1 MESFVDIVYLLISN
15 LGHSHLSRV
24 APDRYVT
31 FDNNIS
37 SLIMY
42 NINKHLIARYMIGR
56 LLRQLASSPSDSQSP
71 PISPEHPHQHK
82 LVRSLGLLDIIMVG
96 IAAMIAGAIFI
107 LIGPAINLA
116 GGAVI
121 VAFAINGII
130 TLFTA
135 MGYAELG
142 SAMPEAGG
150 GYLWVREG
158 LPRPNAFI
166 SGWMAWLAHIVA
178 GSLYAVGFASFLN
191 SLLEMLGLVGTEPFL
206 GIFPFE
212 KVMAVAC
219 VAAFTYINIKGT
231 SETGKAGNI
240 VTFIQLG
247 TIGALIV
254 AGFWSIYVHPNWSN
268 NFADFMPNGIGGLVA
283 AMGLTFIAF
292 EGYEIIV
299 QTGEEVKNPK
309 KNIPRAIFISLGLV
323 VALYCLVAFV
333 SIAGIFPEGKPAWQF
348 VGENQE
354 LGVMKAAESLLPFG
368 AFIVLACGI
377 VSSLAG
383 LNATTFS
390 SARVAFAMG
399 RHYNLPHILSSIHSK
414 NKTPHI
420 AIAISGVIMAIM
432 AFSLPLD
439 QIAVAAGVIFL
450 LLFTQVNISVITIR
464 KMHGNRLDY
473 GFKTPLFP
481 AVPIIGIFLK
491 IGLALYLLV
500 TQPLSWGIAALWVLV
515 GFVIYRMY
523 TFKQEINHYAPVIT
537 SEGDLARKEFRIL
550 VPYTPEN
557 PDRLLKY
564 AIRVA
569 KEKDGEINILRIIT
583 VPQQTPLSA
592 GVAFV
597 ESARRAFTSLDEIL
611 DKQDV
616 LNHYFVR
623 VSHDATEAILGT
635 IEEQRIDLLVT
646 DFETLRTNKKL
657 QTLVTCDIMAV
668 DTTGSET
675 DDTILSTSFSASTA
689 DKTEK
694 KNLVVVYD
702 GGDHSDVV
710 MKATSWLEHSGLFKV
725 NVLVITDKETLL
737 KQEDHLSNRASR
749 GNSHDDEQKSIA
761 RGLEKEEFLSNIGV
775 EMNRIILTEESK
787 KNADES
793 ARLILGTINASQPD
807 IVVTGANIGKFS
819 VFDSQQ
825 YVQLIERLNCPV
837 IIMRNFT
844 IPGVSKVRAAFM
856 RLVGK

>member
-1 MESFVDIVYLLISN
+1 L
-15 LGHSHLSRV
+15 
-24 APDRYVT
+24 
-31 FDNNIS
+31 
-37 SLIMY
+37 
-42 NINKHLIARYMIGR
+42 
-56 LLRQLASSPSDSQSP
+56 SSPPSGSQTP
-71 PISPEHPHQHK
+71 PISPEHPHEHK

-121 VAFAINGII
+121 VAFAINGLI

-178 GSLYAVGFASFLN
+178 GSLYAVGFASFLD
-191 SLLEMLGLVGTEPFL
+191 SLLKMLGLVGPEPLL
-206 GIFPFE
+206 GIVPFE
-212 KVMAVAC
+212 KVMAVVC

-231 SETGKAGNI
+231 SETGKTGNI
-240 VTFIQLG
+240 VTIIQLG

-254 AGFWSIYVHPNWSN
+254 AGFWSIYLHPNWN
-268 NFADFMPNGIGGLVA
+268 DNFADFMPNGIGGLVA

-354 LGVMKAAESLLPFG
+354 LGVMKAAESLLPYG
-368 AFIVLACGI
+368 AFIVLAGGI

-464 KMHGNRLDY
+464 KMHGDRLDY

-500 TQPLSWGIAALWVLV
+500 TQPLSWGIAALWVLI

-592 GVAFV
+592 GAAFV

-635 IEEQRIDLLVT
+635 IEEQRIDLLVI

-657 QTLVTCDIMAV
+657 QTLITCDIMTI

-675 DDTILSTSFSASTA
+675 DDAILSPPPFLDSTT
-689 DKTEK
+689 DHKTEK

-702 GGDHSDVV
+702 GGDHSDAV
-710 MKATSWLEHSGLFKV
+710 MKATSWLEHSGQFKV

-737 KQEDHLSNRASR
+737 KQEDHLSNRGVSR
-749 GNSHDDEQKSIA
+749 GNGHRDDDERKSIVK
-761 RGLEKEEFLSNIGV
+761 GLEKEEFLSNIGLK
-775 EMNRIILTEESK
+775 MDRIVLNEESK
-787 KNADES
+787 RNAEES
-793 ARLILGTINASQPD
+793 ARLISGVINASQPD
-807 IVVTGANIGKFS
+807 IVVTGASIGKFS

-825 YVQLIERLNCPV
+825 YVHLIERLNCPV

>member
-1 MESFVDIVYLLISN
+1 L
-15 LGHSHLSRV
+15 
-24 APDRYVT
+24 AP
-31 FDNNIS
+31 
-37 SLIMY
+37 
-42 NINKHLIARYMIGR
+42 
-56 LLRQLASSPSDSQSP
+56 PSDVTP
-71 PISPEHPHQHK
+71 PSSPEHPHQHQ

-107 LIGPAINLA
+107 LVGPAINLA

-121 VAFAINGII
+121 VAFIINGMI

-135 MGYAELG
+135 MAYAELG

-150 GYLWVREG
+150 GYLWIREG

-166 SGWMAWLAHIVA
+166 SGWMAWFAHTIA

-191 SLLEMLGLVGTEPFL
+191 SLLEMHGLVVTEPLL
-206 GIFPFE
+206 GIVPIE
-212 KVMAVAC
+212 KLMAVVC

-231 SETGKAGNI
+231 SETGKTGNI

-254 AGFWSIYVHPNWSN
+254 AGFWSMYLHPNWTG
-268 NFADFMPNGIGGLVA
+268 NFSDFMPNGIAGLVA

-292 EGYEIIV
+292 EGYEVIV

-323 VALYCLVAFV
+323 VTLYCLVAFV

-348 VGENQE
+348 IGENQE
-354 LGVMKAAESLLPFG
+354 LGIMKAAELLLPFG
-368 AFIVLACGI
+368 AFIVLAGGI

-399 RHYNLPHILSSIHSK
+399 RHYNLPHKFSSIHSK
-414 NKTPHI
+414 NKTPHV
-420 AIAISGVIMAIM
+420 AIAISGVIMAVM
-432 AFSLPLD
+432 AYALPLD

-473 GFKTPLFP
+473 GFKMPLFP
-481 AVPIIGIFLK
+481 AIPIIGIFLK

-515 GFVIYRMY
+515 GFILYRMY
-523 TFKQEINHYAPVIT
+523 TFKQEIDHYAPVIT

-550 VPYTPEN
+550 MPYTPEN

-569 KEKDGEINILRIIT
+569 KENDGEISILRIIT

-597 ESARRAFTSLDEIL
+597 ESAKRAFTSLDQIL
-611 DKQDV
+611 DKEDV

-623 VSHDATEAILGT
+623 VSHDATEAVLAT

-646 DFETLRTNKKL
+646 DFETLRNNKKL
-657 QTLVTCDIMAV
+657 QTLVTCDIMAI
-668 DTTGSET
+668 DTAGSEME
-675 DDTILSTSFSASTA
+675 DIILSPPISAATTDGKA
-689 DKTEK
+689 EKKMMKK

-702 GGDHSDVV
+702 GGAHSELVL
-710 MKATSWLEHSGLFKV
+710 KTTNWLEHSGLFKV
-725 NVLVITDKETLL
+725 NVLYVTDKETFL
-737 KQEDHLSNRASR
+737 KQEDYLSTEARR
-749 GNSHDDEQKSIA
+749 GKSHHDNDNNDEQKSVVKE
-761 RGLEKEEFLSNIGV
+761 LEKEEFLSSIGFEFDRV
-775 EMNRIILTEESK
+775 ILTDESERD
-787 KNADES
+787 AQQS
-793 ARLILGTINASQPD
+793 ARLILGAINALQPD
-807 IVVTGANIGKFS
+807 IVVTGASIKKFS
-819 VFDSQQ
+819 IFDNQQ

-837 IIMRNFT
+837 IIMRDFT
-844 IPGVSKVRAAFM
+844 IPGMNKVKTALM

>member
-1 MESFVDIVYLLISN
+1 M
-15 LGHSHLSRV
+15 
-24 APDRYVT
+24 
-31 FDNNIS
+31 
-37 SLIMY
+37 
-42 NINKHLIARYMIGR
+42 
-56 LLRQLASSPSDSQSP
+56 SSPPSRSQSP
-71 PISPEHPHQHK
+71 PPISPDHPHEHK
-82 LVRSLGLLDIIMVG
+82 LVRSLGLIDIIMVG

-121 VAFAINGII
+121 IAFAINGLI

-178 GSLYAVGFASFLN
+178 GSLYAVGFASFLD
-191 SLLEMLGLVGTEPFL
+191 SLLKMLGLVSTESLL
-206 GIFPFE
+206 GIVPFE
-212 KVMAVAC
+212 KLMAVAC

-240 VTFIQLG
+240 VTIIQLG

-254 AGFWSIYVHPNWSN
+254 AGFWSIYLHPNWN
-268 NFADFMPNGIGGLVA
+268 DNFADFMPNGIGGLVA

-333 SIAGIFPEGKPAWQF
+333 TIAGIFPEGKPAWQF

-354 LGVMKAAESLLPFG
+354 LGVMKAAESLVPYG
-368 AFIVLACGI
+368 AFVVLAGGI

-420 AIAISGVIMAIM
+420 AIAISGAIMAVM

-464 KMHGNRLDY
+464 KMHGDRLDY

-491 IGLALYLLV
+491 IGLALYLLA
-500 TQPLSWGIAALWVLV
+500 TQPLSWGIAALWVLI
-515 GFVIYRMY
+515 GFVLYRMY

-564 AIRVA
+564 AVRVA
-569 KEKDGEINILRIIT
+569 KENDGEINILRVIT
-583 VPQQTPLSA
+583 VPHQTPLSA

-623 VSHDATEAILGT
+623 VSHDTTDAILGT

-657 QTLVTCDIMAV
+657 QTLVTCDIMAI

-675 DDTILSTSFSASTA
+675 DDNTILSPPPFSDSTY

-702 GGDHSDVV
+702 GGDHSDAV
-710 MKATSWLEHSGLFKV
+710 MKATSWLEHSGLYKV

-737 KQEDHLSNRASR
+737 KQEDHLSNRIGR
-749 GNSHDDEQKSIA
+749 GSSHDDDDELKSIA
-761 RGLEKEEFLSNIGV
+761 KGLEKEEFLSKIGLK
-775 EMNRIILTEESK
+775 MDRIILTEESK
-787 KNADES
+787 RDAEES

-807 IVVTGANIGKFS
+807 IVVTGASIGKFS
-819 VFDSQQ
+819 VFDTQQ
-825 YVQLIERLNCPV
+825 YIELIERLNCPV
-837 IIMRNFT
+837 IIMKNFI
-844 IPGVSKVRAAFM
+844 IPGVSKVRTAFM

>member
-1 MESFVDIVYLLISN
+1 
-15 LGHSHLSRV
+15 
-24 APDRYVT
+24 
-31 FDNNIS
+31 
-37 SLIMY
+37 
-42 NINKHLIARYMIGR
+42 
-56 LLRQLASSPSDSQSP
+56 LASPSDITSP
-71 PISPEHPHQHK
+71 SSPEHPHQHQ

-116 GGAVI
+116 GGAVLI
-121 VAFAINGII
+121 AFIINGVI

-135 MGYAELG
+135 MAYAELG

-166 SGWMAWLAHIVA
+166 SGWMAWLAHSIA
-178 GSLYAVGFASFLN
+178 GSLYAVGFASFLG
-191 SLLEMLGLVGTEPFL
+191 SLLESLGLGVTEPLF
-206 GIFPFE
+206 GIVPID
-212 KVMAVAC
+212 KIMAVAC

-231 SETGKAGNI
+231 SETGKTGNI
-240 VTFIQLG
+240 ATFIQLG
-247 TIGALIV
+247 TIGALII
-254 AGFWSIYVHPNWSN
+254 AGFWSMYLHPNWTS
-268 NFADFMPNGIGGLVA
+268 NFADFMPHGIAGIVA

-292 EGYEIIV
+292 EGYEVIV

-323 VALYCLVAFV
+323 VILYCLVAFV

-348 VGENQE
+348 VGENEE
-354 LGVMKAAESLLPFG
+354 LGVMKAAELLLPFG
-368 AFIVLACGI
+368 AFIVLAGGI

-414 NKTPHI
+414 NKTPHV
-420 AIAISGVIMAIM
+420 AIAISGIIMAVM
-432 AFSLPLD
+432 AYALPLD

-464 KMHGNRLDY
+464 KIHGNRLNY

-481 AVPIIGIFLK
+481 AIPIIGIFLK
-491 IGLALYLLV
+491 LGLAFYLLV

-515 GFVIYRMY
+515 GFILYRMY
-523 TFKQEINHYAPVIT
+523 TFKQEVEHYAPVIT

-550 VPYTPEN
+550 MPYTPEN

-569 KEKDGEINILRIIT
+569 KENDGEISVLRIIT
-583 VPQQTPLSA
+583 VPLQTPLSA
-592 GVAFV
+592 GVAFA
-597 ESARRAFTSLDEIL
+597 ESAKRAFTSLDQIL
-611 DKQDV
+611 DKEDV

-623 VSHDATEAILGT
+623 VSHDATEAVLAT

-657 QTLVTCDIMAV
+657 QTLATCDIMAI
-668 DTTGSET
+668 DTTGGGI
-675 DDTILSTSFSASTA
+675 DDTILPDPFPASSTN
-689 DKTEK
+689 DKVEK

-702 GGDHSDVV
+702 GGDHSDLVL
-710 MKATSWLEHSGLFKV
+710 KTTSWFEHSGLFKV
-725 NVLVITDKETLL
+725 KVLSVTDKETFL
-737 KQEDHLSNRASR
+737 KQEDYYSSTRASH
-749 GNSHDDEQKSIA
+749 GKIHDDDDNDEQKSIA
-761 RGLEKEEFLSNIGV
+761 KELEKEEFLSNIGFEFDRV
-775 EMNRIILTEESK
+775 ILTDESERD
-787 KNADES
+787 AEQS
-793 ARLILGTINASQPD
+793 ARLILGAINALQPD
-807 IVVTGANIGKFS
+807 IVVTGASIKKFS
-819 VFDSQQ
+819 IFDNQQ
-825 YVQLIERLNCPV
+825 YVELIERLNCPV
-837 IIMRNFT
+837 IAMRKFT
-844 IPGVSKVRAAFM
+844 IPGMNKVKTALM
-856 RLVGK
+856 RFVGK

>member
-1 MESFVDIVYLLISN
+1 M
-15 LGHSHLSRV
+15 
-24 APDRYVT
+24 APP
-31 FDNNIS
+31 
-37 SLIMY
+37 
-42 NINKHLIARYMIGR
+42 
-56 LLRQLASSPSDSQSP
+56 PSDVTP
-71 PISPEHPHQHK
+71 PSSPEHPHQHQ

-107 LIGPAINLA
+107 LIGPAISLA

-121 VAFAINGII
+121 VAFIINGII

-135 MGYAELG
+135 MAYAELG

-166 SGWMAWLAHIVA
+166 SGWMAWFAHSIA

-191 SLLEMLGLVGTEPFL
+191 SLLEMLGLVVTEPLL
-206 GIFPFE
+206 GIFSIE
-212 KVMAVAC
+212 KLMAVAC

-231 SETGKAGNI
+231 SETGKTGNI

-247 TIGALIV
+247 TIAALIV
-254 AGFWSIYVHPNWSN
+254 AGFWSMYLHPNWTT
-268 NFADFMPNGIGGLVA
+268 NFSDFMPNGIAGLIA

-292 EGYEIIV
+292 EGYEVIV

-323 VALYCLVAFV
+323 VTLYCLVAFV

-348 VGENQE
+348 IGENQE
-354 LGVMKAAESLLPFG
+354 LGVMKAAELLLPFG
-368 AFIVLACGI
+368 AFIVLAGGI

-399 RHYNLPHILSSIHSK
+399 RHYNLPHTLSSIHSK
-414 NKTPHI
+414 NKTPHV
-420 AIAISGVIMAIM
+420 AIAISGVIMAVM
-432 AFSLPLD
+432 AYALPLD

-464 KMHGNRLDY
+464 KIHGNRLDY

-481 AVPIIGIFLK
+481 AIPIIGIFLK
-491 IGLALYLLV
+491 IGLAFYLLV
-500 TQPLSWGIAALWVLV
+500 TQPLSWGIVALWVLV
-515 GFVIYRMY
+515 GFILYRMY
-523 TFKQEINHYAPVIT
+523 TFKQEVDHYAPVIT

-550 VPYTPEN
+550 MPYTPEN

-569 KEKDGEINILRIIT
+569 KENDGEISVLRVIT

-597 ESARRAFTSLDEIL
+597 DSARRAFTSLDEIL
-611 DKQDV
+611 DKEDV

-623 VSHDATEAILGT
+623 VSHDATEAILAT

-657 QTLVTCDIMAV
+657 QTLVTCDIMAI
-668 DTTGSET
+668 DTSGGAI
-675 DDTILSTSFSASTA
+675 DDNILSDRFQVSSSSASIN
-689 DKTEK
+689 DKVQEEK

-702 GGDHSDVV
+702 DGNHSDLVL
-710 MKATSWLEHSGLFKV
+710 KTTSWLEHSGLFKV
-725 NVLVITDKETLL
+725 NVLFVTDKETLL
-737 KQEDHLSNRASR
+737 KQEEYLSARA
-749 GNSHDDEQKSIA
+749 NSGKTHDRSKDRLKSVA
-761 RGLEKEEFLSNIGV
+761 KGLEKEEFLSNIGIDFDRV
-775 EMNRIILTEESK
+775 IMSEQSERD
-787 KNADES
+787 AHQS
-793 ARLILGTINASQPD
+793 ANLILGAINASQPD
-807 IVVTGANIGKFS
+807 IVVTGASIGKFS
-819 VFDSQQ
+819 IFDNPQ
-825 YVQLIERLNCPV
+825 YIQLIERLNCPV
-837 IIMRNFT
+837 IIMRSFT
-844 IPGVSKVRAAFM
+844 IPGVSKVRAALM
-856 RLVGK
+856 KLVGK

>member
-1 MESFVDIVYLLISN
+1 LAPPSDI
-15 LGHSHLSRV
+15 
-24 APDRYVT
+24 T
-31 FDNNIS
+31 
-37 SLIMY
+37 
-42 NINKHLIARYMIGR
+42 
-56 LLRQLASSPSDSQSP
+56 SPS
-71 PISPEHPHQHK
+71 SPEHPHQHQ

-116 GGAVI
+116 GGAVLI
-121 VAFAINGII
+121 AFIINGVI

-135 MGYAELG
+135 MAYAELG

-166 SGWMAWLAHIVA
+166 SGWMAWLAHSIA
-178 GSLYAVGFASFLN
+178 GSLYAVGFASFLG
-191 SLLEMLGLVGTEPFL
+191 SLLESLGLGVTEPLF
-206 GIFPFE
+206 GIVPID
-212 KVMAVAC
+212 KIMAVAC

-231 SETGKAGNI
+231 SETGKTGNI
-240 VTFIQLG
+240 VTIIQLG
-247 TIGALIV
+247 TIAALII
-254 AGFWSIYVHPNWSN
+254 AGFWSMYLHPNWTN
-268 NFADFMPNGIGGLVA
+268 NFTDFMPHGIAGIVA

-292 EGYEIIV
+292 EGYEVIV

-323 VALYCLVAFV
+323 VTLYCLVAFV

-354 LGVMKAAESLLPFG
+354 LGVMKAAELLLPFG
-368 AFIVLACGI
+368 AFIVLAGGI

-414 NKTPHI
+414 NKTPHV
-420 AIAISGVIMAIM
+420 AIAVSGVIMAVM
-432 AFSLPLD
+432 AYALPLD

-481 AVPIIGIFLK
+481 AIPIIGIFLK
-491 IGLALYLLV
+491 LGLAFYLLA
-500 TQPLSWGIAALWVLV
+500 TQPLSWGIAGLWVLV
-515 GFVIYRMY
+515 GFILYRMY
-523 TFKQEINHYAPVIT
+523 TFKQEVEHYAPVIT
-537 SEGDLARKEFRIL
+537 SEGDLARKDFRIL
-550 VPYTPEN
+550 MPYTPEN

-569 KEKDGEINILRIIT
+569 KENDGEISILRIIT

-592 GVAFV
+592 GAAFV
-597 ESARRAFTSLDEIL
+597 ESARRAFTPLDQIL
-611 DKQDV
+611 DKEGV

-623 VSHDATEAILGT
+623 VSHDATEAVLAT

-668 DTTGSET
+668 DTAGSDMEDIILSPPIPAATT
-675 DDTILSTSFSASTA
+675 DDKA
-689 DKTEK
+689 EK
-694 KNLVVVYD
+694 KMMKNLVVVYD
-702 GGDHSDVV
+702 GGDHSELVL
-710 MKATSWLEHSGLFKV
+710 KTTNWLEHSGLFKV
-725 NVLVITDKETLL
+725 NVLYVTDKETFL
-737 KQEDHLSNRASR
+737 KQEHYLSTEARRAK
-749 GNSHDDEQKSIA
+749 SHHDNDNNDEQKSVV
-761 RGLEKEEFLSNIGV
+761 RELEKEEFLSNIGFEFDRV
-775 EMNRIILTEESK
+775 ILTDESEK
-787 KNADES
+787 DEQQS
-793 ARLILGTINASQPD
+793 ARLILGAIDALQPD
-807 IVVTGANIGKFS
+807 IVVTGASIKKFS
-819 VFDSQQ
+819 IFDNQQ
-825 YVQLIERLNCPV
+825 YVQLVERLNCPV
-837 IIMRNFT
+837 IIMRDFT
-844 IPGVSKVRAAFM
+844 IPGMNKVKTALM
-856 RLVGK
+856 RFVGK

>member
-1 MESFVDIVYLLISN
+1 M
-15 LGHSHLSRV
+15 
-24 APDRYVT
+24 
-31 FDNNIS
+31 
-37 SLIMY
+37 
-42 NINKHLIARYMIGR
+42 
-56 LLRQLASSPSDSQSP
+56 SSPSSSSQSP
-71 PISPEHPHQHK
+71 PPNSPEHPHQHK

-121 VAFAINGII
+121 TAFVINGII

-178 GSLYAVGFASFLN
+178 GSLYAVGFASFLD
-191 SLLEMLGLVGTEPFL
+191 SLLEMLGLVGGTEPLL

-212 KVMAVAC
+212 KLMAVAC

-240 VTFIQLG
+240 VTIIQLG

-254 AGFWSIYVHPNWSN
+254 AGFWSMYLHPNWN
-268 NFADFMPNGIGGLVA
+268 DNFADFMPNGIGGLVA

-292 EGYEIIV
+292 EGYEVIV

-333 SIAGIFPEGKPAWQF
+333 SIAGIFPEGKPSWQF

-368 AFIVLACGI
+368 AFIVLAGGI

-399 RHYNLPHILSSIHSK
+399 RHYNLPHILSSIHDK

-450 LLFTQVNISVITIR
+450 LLFTQVNIAVITIR
-464 KMHGNRLDY
+464 KIHGNRLDY
-473 GFKTPLFP
+473 GFKMPLFP
-481 AVPIIGIFLK
+481 AIPIIGIFLK
-491 IGLALYLLV
+491 IGLAIYLLA
-500 TQPLSWGIAALWVLV
+500 TQPLSWGIAALWVLI
-515 GFVIYRMY
+515 GFILYRMY
-523 TFKQEINHYAPVIT
+523 TFKQEIDHYAPVIT

-564 AIRVA
+564 AVRVA
-569 KEKDGEINILRIIT
+569 KEKDGEINVLRTIT
-583 VPQQTPLSA
+583 VPLQTPLSA
-592 GVAFV
+592 GSAFV
-597 ESARRAFTSLDEIL
+597 DSARKAFTSLDEIL
-611 DKQDV
+611 DKEDV

-623 VSHDATEAILGT
+623 VSHDPTEAILGT
-635 IEEQRIDLLVT
+635 IEEQRIDLLIT

-657 QTLVTCDIMAV
+657 QTLVTCDIMAI
-668 DTTGSET
+668 DNTGSES
-675 DDTILSTSFSASTA
+675 DDAILSPPPFLASTTTTH
-689 DKTEK
+689 DRTTEK

-702 GGDHSDVV
+702 GGDHSDAV

-737 KQEDHLSNRASR
+737 KQEDHLSNIVGRE
-749 GNSHDDEQKSIA
+749 NNHDDDDEEHKSITK
-761 RGLEKEEFLSNIGV
+761 GLEKEEFLSNIGL
-775 EMNRIILTEESK
+775 EMNRIILNEESK
-787 KNADES
+787 RDAGES

-807 IVVTGANIGKFS
+807 IVVTGASIGKFS

-825 YVQLIERLNCPV
+825 YIQLIERLNCPV

-844 IPGVSKVRAAFM
+844 IPGVSKVRAAIM
-856 RLVGK
+856 KMIGK

>member
-1 MESFVDIVYLLISN
+1 L
-15 LGHSHLSRV
+15 
-24 APDRYVT
+24 AP
-31 FDNNIS
+31 
-37 SLIMY
+37 
-42 NINKHLIARYMIGR
+42 
-56 LLRQLASSPSDSQSP
+56 PSDITP
-71 PISPEHPHQHK
+71 PSSPEHPHQHQ

-121 VAFAINGII
+121 VAFIINGMI

-135 MGYAELG
+135 MAYAELG

-166 SGWMAWLAHIVA
+166 SGWMAWFAHTIA

-191 SLLEMLGLVGTEPFL
+191 SLLEMLGLVITDPFL
-206 GIFPFE
+206 GIFSIE
-212 KVMAVAC
+212 KLMAVAC

-231 SETGKAGNI
+231 SETGKTGNI
-240 VTFIQLG
+240 ITFIQLG

-254 AGFWSIYVHPNWSN
+254 AGFWSMHLQPNWTS
-268 NFADFMPNGIGGLVA
+268 NFADFMPNGIAGLVA

-323 VALYCLVAFV
+323 VTLYCLVAFV

-348 VGENQE
+348 IGENQE
-354 LGVMKAAESLLPFG
+354 LGVMKAAELLLPFG
-368 AFIVLACGI
+368 AFIVLAGGI

-390 SARVAFAMG
+390 SARVSFAMG
-399 RHYNLPHILSSIHSK
+399 RHYNLPHILSSIHHK

-420 AIAISGVIMAIM
+420 AIAISGVIMAVM
-432 AFSLPLD
+432 AYALPLD

-464 KMHGNRLDY
+464 KMHGNKLDY

-481 AVPIIGIFLK
+481 AIPIIGIFLK
-491 IGLALYLLV
+491 IGLAFYLLV

-515 GFVIYRMY
+515 GFILYRMY
-523 TFKQEINHYAPVIT
+523 TFKQEVDHYAPVIT

-550 VPYTPEN
+550 MPYTPEN

-569 KEKDGEINILRIIT
+569 KENDGEISVLRVIT

-597 ESARRAFTSLDEIL
+597 ESARKAFTSLDEIL
-611 DKQDV
+611 DKEDV

-623 VSHDATEAILGT
+623 VSHDATEAVLAT

-657 QTLVTCDIMAV
+657 QTLVTCDIMAI
-668 DTTGSET
+668 DTTGGGI
-675 DDTILSTSFSASTA
+675 DDAILSDRFPASSTN
-689 DKTEK
+689 DKVQKK

-702 GGDHSDVV
+702 GGDHSNLVL
-710 MKATSWLEHSGLFKV
+710 KTTSWLEHSGLFNV
-725 NVLVITDKETLL
+725 NVLFVTDKETLL
-737 KQEDHLSNRASR
+737 KQEEYLSTRAIH
-749 GNSHDDEQKSIA
+749 GKNHAAKDKHKSVA
-761 RGLEKEEFLSNIGV
+761 KGLEKEEFLSNIGI
-775 EMNRIILTEESK
+775 EFDRIIMSEESERD
-787 KNADES
+787 AQQS
-793 ARLILGTINASQPD
+793 AHLILAAINASQPD
-807 IVVTGANIGKFS
+807 VVVTGASIGKFS
-819 VFDSQQ
+819 IFDNQQ

-837 IIMRNFT
+837 IIMRSFT
-844 IPGVSKVRAAFM
+844 IPGMNKVRTALM

>member
-1 MESFVDIVYLLISN
+1 M
-15 LGHSHLSRV
+15 
-24 APDRYVT
+24 
-31 FDNNIS
+31 
-37 SLIMY
+37 
-42 NINKHLIARYMIGR
+42 
-56 LLRQLASSPSDSQSP
+56 SSPSGGNP
-71 PISPEHPHQHK
+71 YISPEHSHQPQ

-121 VAFAINGII
+121 VAFAINGVI

-166 SGWMAWLAHIVA
+166 SGWMAWLGHIIA
-178 GSLYAVGFASFLN
+178 GSLYAVGFASFLDG
-191 SLLEMLGLVGTEPFL
+191 LLKMTGILGEQTLIL
-206 GIFPFE
+206 GIFPID
-212 KVMAVAC
+212 KLMAVGC
-219 VAAFTYINIKGT
+219 VVAFTYINFKGT
-231 SETGKAGNI
+231 SETGKTGNI

-254 AGFWSIYVHPNWSN
+254 AGFWSMYLHPNWTD
-268 NFADFMPNGIGGLVA
+268 NFVDFLPNGIAGLVA

-299 QTGEEVKNPK
+299 QAGEEVKNPK

-323 VALYCLVAFV
+323 VALYTLVAFV
-333 SIAGIFPEGKPAWQF
+333 SIAGIFPEGKPAWKF
-348 VGENQE
+348 IGENQE
-354 LGVMKAAESLLPFG
+354 LGIMEAARSLLPYG
-368 AFIVLACGI
+368 IFIILAGGI

-399 RHYNLPHILSSIHSK
+399 RHYNLPHVLSSIHAK
-414 NKTPHI
+414 NKTPHV
-420 AIAISGVIMAIM
+420 AIVISGVIMAIM

-439 QIAVAAGVIFL
+439 QIAIAAGVIFL

-464 KMHGNRLDY
+464 KMHGDKLDY
-473 GFKTPLFP
+473 GFKTPFFP
-481 AVPIIGIFLK
+481 AIPIIGIFLK
-491 IGLALYLLV
+491 IGLAIYLLV
-500 TQPLSWGIAALWVLV
+500 TQPLSWGIAGLWILV

-523 TFKQEINHYAPVIT
+523 SFKKEIDHYAPIVT
-537 SEGDLARKEFRIL
+537 SEGDLKRKDFRIL
-550 VPYTPEN
+550 LPYTPEN

-569 KEKDGEINILRIIT
+569 KENDGEVNILRVIT
-583 VPQQTPLSA
+583 VPLQTPLSA
-592 GVAFV
+592 GAAF
-597 ESARRAFTSLDEIL
+597 ADIAKRAFEPLDKIL
-611 DKQDV
+611 DKENV
-616 LNHYFVR
+616 LNHYLVR
-623 VSHDATEAILGT
+623 ISHDPTEAILGT

-657 QTLVTCDIMAV
+657 QFLVTCDIVAV
-668 DTTGSET
+668 HTTGSEM
-675 DDTILSTSFSASTA
+675 DDIILSSPSSAST
-689 DKTEK
+689 DNNKPEK

-710 MKATSWLEHSGLFKV
+710 MKITSWLEHSGIFKV
-725 NVLVITDKETLL
+725 SVLAVTDKDTLL
-737 KQEDHLSNRASR
+737 KQEDLSSNKTIR
-749 GNSHDDEQKSIA
+749 GKRYNDENKYIVK
-761 RGLEKEEFLSNIGV
+761 GLEKEEFLGSIGV
-775 EMNRIILTEESK
+775 DFNRVILTEESQR
-787 KNADES
+787 NADES
-793 ARLILGTINASQPD
+793 ARLILAAVNASQPD
-807 IVVTGANIGKFS
+807 IVVTGASIGKFS
-819 VFDSQQ
+819 VFDNQQ
-825 YVQLIERLNCPV
+825 YASLIERLNCPV
-837 IIMRNFT
+837 VIARDFT
-844 IPGVSKVRAAFM
+844 IPGVNKIRTALM

>member
-1 MESFVDIVYLLISN
+1 L
-15 LGHSHLSRV
+15 
-24 APDRYVT
+24 
-31 FDNNIS
+31 
-37 SLIMY
+37 
-42 NINKHLIARYMIGR
+42 
-56 LLRQLASSPSDSQSP
+56 SSPPSGSQTP
-71 PISPEHPHQHK
+71 PISPEHPHEHK

-121 VAFAINGII
+121 VAFAINGLI

-178 GSLYAVGFASFLN
+178 GSLYAVGFASFLD
-191 SLLEMLGLVGTEPFL
+191 SLLKMLGLVGPEPLL
-206 GIFPFE
+206 GIVPFE
-212 KVMAVAC
+212 KVMAVVC

-231 SETGKAGNI
+231 SETGKTGNI
-240 VTFIQLG
+240 VTIIQLG

-254 AGFWSIYVHPNWSN
+254 AGFWSIYLHPNWN
-268 NFADFMPNGIGGLVA
+268 DNFADFMPNGIGGLVA

-354 LGVMKAAESLLPFG
+354 LGVMKAAESLLPYG
-368 AFIVLACGI
+368 AFIVLAGGI

-464 KMHGNRLDY
+464 KMHGDRLDY

-491 IGLALYLLV
+491 IGLALYLLA
-500 TQPLSWGIAALWVLV
+500 TQPLSWGIAALWVLI

-592 GVAFV
+592 GAAFV

-635 IEEQRIDLLVT
+635 IEEQRIDLLVI

-657 QTLVTCDIMAV
+657 QTLVTCDIMTI

-675 DDTILSTSFSASTA
+675 DDAILSPPPFLDSTT
-689 DKTEK
+689 DHKTEK

-702 GGDHSDVV
+702 GGDHSDAV
-710 MKATSWLEHSGLFKV
+710 MKATSWLEHSGQFKV

-737 KQEDHLSNRASR
+737 KQEDHLSNRGVSR
-749 GNSHDDEQKSIA
+749 GNSHRDDDERKSIVK
-761 RGLEKEEFLSNIGV
+761 GLEKEEFLSNIGLK
-775 EMNRIILTEESK
+775 MDRIVLNEESK
-787 KNADES
+787 RNAEES
-793 ARLILGTINASQPD
+793 ARLISGVINASQPD
-807 IVVTGANIGKFS
+807 IVVTGASIGKFS

-825 YVQLIERLNCPV
+825 YVHLIERLNCPV

-844 IPGVSKVRAAFM
+844 IPGVSKVRTAFM

>member
-1 MESFVDIVYLLISN
+1 MASPSDI
-15 LGHSHLSRV
+15 
-24 APDRYVT
+24 
-31 FDNNIS
+31 
-37 SLIMY
+37 
-42 NINKHLIARYMIGR
+42 
-56 LLRQLASSPSDSQSP
+56 SSPS
-71 PISPEHPHQHK
+71 SPEHPHQHQ

-116 GGAVI
+116 GAAVLI
-121 VAFAINGII
+121 AFIINGII

-135 MGYAELG
+135 MAYAELG

-166 SGWMAWLAHIVA
+166 SGWMAWLAHSIA
-178 GSLYAVGFASFLN
+178 GSLYAVGFASFLT
-191 SLLEMLGLVGTEPFL
+191 SLLEMLGLVVTEPLL
-206 GIFPFE
+206 GIIPID
-212 KVMAVAC
+212 KLMAVAC

-231 SETGKAGNI
+231 SETGKTGNI
-240 VTFIQLG
+240 ITFIQLG
-247 TIGALIV
+247 TIGALII
-254 AGFWSIYVHPNWSN
+254 AGFWSMYLHPNWTN
-268 NFADFMPNGIGGLVA
+268 NFSDFMPHGIAGIVA

-292 EGYEIIV
+292 EGYEVIV

-323 VALYCLVAFV
+323 VTLYCLVAFV
-333 SIAGIFPEGKPAWQF
+333 SIAGIFPEGKPSWQY

-354 LGVMKAAESLLPFG
+354 LGVMKAAELLLPFG
-368 AFIVLACGI
+368 VFIVLAGGI

-414 NKTPHI
+414 NKTPHV
-420 AIAISGVIMAIM
+420 AIAISGVIMAVM
-432 AFSLPLD
+432 AYALPLD

-481 AVPIIGIFLK
+481 VIPIIGIFLK
-491 IGLALYLLV
+491 LGLAFYLLV

-515 GFVIYRMY
+515 GFILYRMY
-523 TFKQEINHYAPVIT
+523 TFKQEVEHYAPIIT

-550 VPYTPEN
+550 LPYTPEN
-557 PDRLLKY
+557 PDRLLRY

-569 KEKDGEINILRIIT
+569 KENDGEISVLRVIT
-583 VPQQTPLSA
+583 VPLQTPLSA

-597 ESARRAFTSLDEIL
+597 ESAKRAFTSLDQIL
-611 DKQDV
+611 DKEDV

-623 VSHDATEAILGT
+623 VSHDPTEAILAT

-657 QTLVTCDIMAV
+657 HTLATCDMMAI
-668 DTTGSET
+668 DTSGGEI
-675 DDTILSTSFSASTA
+675 DDSMLSDRFLASSTHD
-689 DKTEK
+689 DKIQQK
-694 KNLVVVYD
+694 KNLVAVYD
-702 GGDHSDVV
+702 GGDHSDLVL
-710 MKATSWLEHSGLFKV
+710 KATSWFEHSGLFKV
-725 NVLVITDKETLL
+725 NVLSVTDKETLL
-737 KQEDHLSNRASR
+737 KQEDYLSNRESR
-749 GNSHDDEQKSIA
+749 EKSHHDDNNDEQKSVVKE
-761 RGLEKEEFLSNIGV
+761 LEKEEFLSNLGLEFDRV
-775 EMNRIILTEESK
+775 ILT
-787 KNADES
+787 DES
-793 ARLILGTINASQPD
+793 EKDPQQSSRLILEAINALQPD
-807 IVVTGANIGKFS
+807 IVVTGASIKKFNI
-819 VFDSQQ
+819 FDNQQ

-837 IIMRNFT
+837 IIMRDFT
-844 IPGVSKVRAAFM
+844 IPGINKVKTALM
-856 RLVGK
+856 KLVGK